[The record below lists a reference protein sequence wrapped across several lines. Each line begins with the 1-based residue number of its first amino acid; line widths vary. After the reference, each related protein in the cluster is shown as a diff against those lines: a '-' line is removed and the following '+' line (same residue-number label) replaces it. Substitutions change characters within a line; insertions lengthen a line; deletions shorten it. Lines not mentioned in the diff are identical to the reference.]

1 MQQNQTMQLI
11 QLRSMH
17 PVLSYSNQNIQVVDH
32 LYNAQ
37 KEKVNM
43 FKRRRG
49 MDRLVFFENLNA
61 TVQRT
66 WQYLSIGT

>member
-37 KEKVNM
+37 KEKERLNM
-43 FKRRRG
+43 IKRRRG
-49 MDRLVFFENLNA
+49 VNRLVFLK
-61 TVQRT
+61 
-66 WQYLSIGT
+66 I

>member
-37 KEKVNM
+37 KEKERLNM
-43 FKRRRG
+43 IKRRRG
-49 MDRLVFFENLNA
+49 MNRLVF
-61 TVQRT
+61 
-66 WQYLSIGT
+66 

>member
-37 KEKVNM
+37 KENERVNM

-49 MDRLVFFENLNA
+49 MDRLVFLK
-61 TVQRT
+61 
-66 WQYLSIGT
+66 I